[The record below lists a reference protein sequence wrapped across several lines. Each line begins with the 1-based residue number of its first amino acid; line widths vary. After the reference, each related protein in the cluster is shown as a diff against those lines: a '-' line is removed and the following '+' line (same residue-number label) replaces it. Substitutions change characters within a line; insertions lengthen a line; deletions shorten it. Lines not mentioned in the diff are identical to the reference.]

1 VQIAKGH
8 NPYDTDFQEKH
19 MSDLPITQRSVMTL
33 FSDSK
38 SPSSHRVRL
47 MAQEKDIPLEIIEVD
62 TSAGMPEDLIELNP
76 YGTLPTLVDRDLVL
90 YDPQVIVEYL
100 DERFPHPPLMSV
112 DPVAKARAR
121 QMLRQIEQEWYQ
133 LADTIVQKEDEEAA
147 KLARRDLQER
157 IIQMIPVF
165 DHQPYFMSEE
175 YSLVDVSLAV
185 LMWRLPYLGIELP
198 KSAKAIQ
205 DYSDKV
211 LSREMFMES
220 LSDDELDMG
229 EVY

>member
-1 VQIAKGH
+1 
-8 NPYDTDFQEKH
+8 

-62 TSAGMPEDLIELNP
+62 TSEGMPEDLLELNP

-100 DERFPHPPLMSV
+100 DERFPHPPLLSV
-112 DPVAKARAR
+112 DPISKARSR
-121 QMLRQIEQEWYQ
+121 QMLRQIEQEWYA
-133 LADTIVQKEDEEAA
+133 LVDTITQSDDEKAV
-147 KLARRDLQER
+147 KTARRDLQER
-157 IIQMIPVF
+157 LIQMIPVF
-165 DHQPYFMSEE
+165 EHQPFFMNEE

-198 KSAKAIQ
+198 KSAKAVK

-211 LSREMFMES
+211 LSREVFAES
-220 LSDDELDMG
+220 LSDDELDMR
-229 EVY
+229 EVI